1 MAKRFQ
7 KFGSLLLGVCLG
19 AAGYA
24 ALSPGERPAVAEPQ
38 PPVPDLATM
47 AGELEVIRGKLPD
60 QAHAMQDVSYHFA
73 NLWFSGDAGNWPLAD
88 FYWKETRSHLQWAVR
103 IIPVRKDNADQP
115 VDLVKIL
122 QAFETTPL
130 EQLRA
135 AIEERDREKFAIAY
149 RVTLEGCYTCHKASD
164 KPFIRP
170 QMPTEPES
178 RMVNFDPKATWPK

>member
-1 MAKRFQ
+1 MATRFRSL
-7 KFGSLLLGVCLG
+7 SLLLMGICLG

-24 ALSPGERPAVAEPQ
+24 VLSPDERQAVAEPQ
-38 PPVPDLATM
+38 SSQPDLRTIA
-47 AGELEVIRGKLPD
+47 AELEAIRGKLPD

-103 IIPVRKDNADQP
+103 IIPVRKDDADQP

-122 QAFETTPL
+122 QAFETTPF

-135 AIEERDREKFAIAY
+135 AIEEHDRDKFASAY